1 MELKMNAGK
10 IIGGIIVLVGAAFF
24 VIQTFI
30 YVDQFGYA
38 PWLVNLAFSLAAV
51 IAGVFGMIGQRGAAY
66 LAIIVG
72 LLSIV
77 FGLLSVVLVEPRL
90 LQYSFIA
97 DTLGGVRLQ
106 GMTIEAFLIVMGGIE
121 LSLVPGD

>member
-1 MELKMNAGK
+1 MELKVNAGK

-30 YVDQFGYA
+30 SVDEFGYA
-38 PWLVNLAFSLAAV
+38 PWLINLAFSLAAV
-51 IAGVFGMIGQRGAAY
+51 IAGVFGMIGQRGAAI
-66 LAIIVG
+66 LAVIVG
-72 LLSIV
+72 LLCIV
-77 FGLLSVVLVEPRL
+77 FGLLSVLLPDYRL
-90 LQYSFIA
+90 WQYSLIA

-106 GMTIEAFLIVMGGIE
+106 GMTIEGFLIVMGGIE